1 MAIAKLLDSLWAAM
15 EGKQGSQTRATFD
28 RTQKRLG
35 PCPDIPNCVSTQAP
49 VDDAEHYIEP
59 ISYTGT
65 VANARHHLLT
75 VIHQMPLTTLITDE
89 PDYLYFEFRTPLM
102 RFVDD
107 VEFYFDDEAH
117 LIHFRSAS
125 RLGKGD
131 MGTNRKRMEAIR
143 QNFGKGR

>member
-1 MAIAKLLDSLWAAM
+1 MAIAALLDNLWASM
-15 EGKQGSQTRATFD
+15 ERKQGIQSRATFD

-35 PCPDIPNCVSTQAP
+35 PCPDTPNCVSTQAP
-49 VDDAEHYIEP
+49 VGDAEHYIEP

-65 VANARHHLLT
+65 LANARHHLLT
-75 VIHQMPLTTLITDE
+75 VVNSMPLSTLITE
-89 PDYLYFEFRTPLM
+89 APDYLYVEFRTPLM

-131 MGTNRKRMEAIR
+131 LGANRKRMEAIR
-143 QNFGKGR
+143 QSFGKSR